1 MVCHKPVQNNIC
13 DVNLLFESFES
24 PELNHTTEKI
34 ELNQIYNLIKTIHN
48 LVLEN
53 NELLI
58 KCCVLSIY
66 NRKAINA
73 VILNQIIDQSSSTR
87 TIKLY
92 QCDWSVEHSD
102 FMKVAFWNLWSSLT
116 VWQVQTFLRHFLK
129 VFLENAFNTQG
140 KNKECFDPDTEFPQN
155 IHYSTPVQRKT
166 DWSGQFKT
174 GQKLCFLGKHLIVLW
189 YSRTLHEIV

>member
-13 DVNLLFESFES
+13 DVNLLFES
-24 PELNHTTEKI
+24 PELNHTTDKI

-189 YSRTLHEIV
+189 YSRTLLEIV